1 MTDFLT
7 SLVARSLGT
16 ETTIRP
22 RVASLFEPTRH
33 GEVTLREGPAA
44 ESAEAAIANEVEV
57 SPDSGRKMSS
67 STPAMREGRRLRDG
81 KYWEDERPVAATVP
95 QVRAGSEPRTMTV
108 PAYETRE
115 KENKVIAAR
124 ARPGKTPLAEK
135 GPVNEPEP
143 VLRSDSESGMAKRR
157 PARAPDISAIRNEI
171 DDKGHRGLLLPPKA
185 STALMAEMKAT
196 ASALNGGLGAPKRE
210 KAGIASPAR
219 DAEPEPIVHVTI
231 GRIEVRAASES
242 KPVGRPRAAS
252 PVMSL
257 EEYLHRRD
265 PRGGQ

>member
-22 RVASLFEPTRH
+22 RVASLFEPTRQ
-33 GEVTLREGPAA
+33 GGVTLREGPAA
-44 ESAEAAIANEVEV
+44 ESAEAAIASEVEV
-57 SPDSGRKMSS
+57 SSDNAGKMSS
-67 STPAMREGRRLRDG
+67 STPAMREDRKLSYG
-81 KYWEDERPVAATVP
+81 KYSADERPVAATVP

-124 ARPGKTPLAEK
+124 ARPISTPLSAKE
-135 GPVNEPEP
+135 PVDEPEP
-143 VLRSDSESGMAKRR
+143 LLRSDSESGMAKRG
-157 PARAPDISAIRNEI
+157 PARAPDISAIRNET
-171 DDKGHRGLLLPPKA
+171 DEKGHRGLLLPPKA
-185 STALMAEMKAT
+185 STGLMAEMKAT
-196 ASALNGGLGAPKRE
+196 ASALNGGLGGPKRG

-242 KPVGRPRAAS
+242 KPASRPRAAS

-265 PRGGQ
+265 RRGGQ